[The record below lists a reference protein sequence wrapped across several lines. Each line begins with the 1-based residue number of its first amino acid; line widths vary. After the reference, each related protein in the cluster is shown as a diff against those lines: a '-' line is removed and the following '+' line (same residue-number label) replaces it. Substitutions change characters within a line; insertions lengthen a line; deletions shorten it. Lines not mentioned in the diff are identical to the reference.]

1 MTKHKL
7 TQRLIELLPEDHK
20 IAHNEAMVLWYTNI
34 RNNGGFR
41 LTQNGYQVMKILGLD
56 SWTVPLTDIKIT
68 MDKNLL
74 LALDRKLTYPYF
86 IDYKKNKILF
96 YSSKEAVMATM
107 YGSIKNWLDNMPQ
120 RHSVSENQQ

>member
-7 TQRLIELLPEDHK
+7 TKRLIELLPEDHR
-20 IAHNEAMVLWYTNI
+20 ISIEEAMVLWYTNI

-41 LTQNGYQVMKILGLD
+41 LTQNGLQAMKILGLE
-56 SWTVPLTDIKIT
+56 SWSVPLNDIKIT

-74 LALDRKLTYPYF
+74 LSLDRKLTWPYF
-86 IDYKKNKILF
+86 IDYKKKEIIF
-96 YSSKEAVMATM
+96 YSSREAVMATM

-120 RHSVSENQQ
+120 RKSVP

>member
-7 TQRLIELLPEDHK
+7 TKRLIELLPEDHR
-20 IAHNEAMVLWYTNI
+20 ITLEEAMVLWYTNI

-41 LTQNGYQVMKILGLD
+41 LTQNGYQALKILALE
-56 SWTVPLTDIKIT
+56 SWSVPLNDIKIT

-74 LALDRKLTYPYF
+74 LALDRKLTWPYF
-86 IDYKKNKILF
+86 IDYKKKEIVF

-107 YGSIKNWLDNMPQ
+107 YGSIKNWLDNTPQ
-120 RHSVSENQQ
+120 RRSVP

>member
-1 MTKHKL
+1 MSKHKL
-7 TQRLIELLPEDHK
+7 TLSLIELLPKDHR
-20 IAHNEAMVLWYTNI
+20 ITLEEAMLCWYSNI

-41 LTQNGYQVMKILGLD
+41 LTQNGYQTMKILGLE
-56 SWTVPLTDIKIT
+56 SWTVPLNDIKIT

-86 IDYKKNKILF
+86 IDYKKKEIVF

-120 RHSVSENQQ
+120 RRSVP

>member
-7 TQRLIELLPEDHK
+7 TKRLIELLPEDHRLS
-20 IAHNEAMVLWYTNI
+20 IEEAMVLWYTNI

-41 LTQNGYQVMKILGLD
+41 LTQNGLQAMKILGLE
-56 SWTVPLTDIKIT
+56 SWSVPLNDIKIT

-74 LALDRKLTYPYF
+74 LALDRKLTWPYF
-86 IDYKKNKILF
+86 IDYKKKEIVF
-96 YSSKEAVMATM
+96 YSSREAVMATM

-120 RHSVSENQQ
+120 RRSVP

>member
-7 TQRLIELLPEDHK
+7 TKRLIELLPEDHRLS
-20 IAHNEAMVLWYTNI
+20 IEEAMVLWYTNI

-41 LTQNGYQVMKILGLD
+41 LTQNGYQALKILGLEF
-56 SWTVPLTDIKIT
+56 WAVPLNDIKIT

-74 LALDRKLTYPYF
+74 LALDRKLTWPYF
-86 IDYKKNKILF
+86 IDYKKKEIVF

-120 RHSVSENQQ
+120 RKSVP

>member
-7 TQRLIELLPEDHK
+7 TKRLIELLPQDHRLSVE
-20 IAHNEAMVLWYTNI
+20 EAMILWYTNI

-41 LTQNGYQVMKILGLD
+41 LTQNGFQVMKILGLE
-56 SWTVPLTDIKIT
+56 SWSVPLTDIKIT
-68 MDKNLL
+68 MNKNLL
-74 LALDRKLTYPYF
+74 LALDRKLTWPYF
-86 IDYKKNKILF
+86 IDYKKKEIVF

-120 RHSVSENQQ
+120 RRSVP

>member
-1 MTKHKL
+1 MSKHKL
-7 TQRLIELLPEDHK
+7 TLRLIELLPEDHQ
-20 IAHNEAMVLWYTNI
+20 ITLEEAMVLWYTNI

-41 LTQNGYQVMKILGLD
+41 LTQNGYQAMKILGLE

-86 IDYKKNKILF
+86 IDYKKKEMVF

-107 YGSIKNWLDNMPQ
+107 YGSIKNWLANTPQ
-120 RHSVSENQQ
+120 RRSVP

>member
-7 TQRLIELLPEDHK
+7 TKRLIELLPEDHR
-20 IAHNEAMVLWYTNI
+20 ISSEEALILWYTNI

-41 LTQNGYQVMKILGLD
+41 LTVNGLHVMKILALD
-56 SWTVPLTDIKIT
+56 SWPVELGDIKIT

-74 LALDRKLTYPYF
+74 LELDRKLTYPYF
-86 IDYKKNKILF
+86 IDYKNKQIIF
-96 YSSKEAVMATM
+96 YSSREAVMATM

-120 RHSVSENQQ
+120 RKSVP

>member
-7 TQRLIELLPEDHK
+7 TKKLIELLPDDHK
-20 IAHNEAMVLWYTNI
+20 ITVEEAMVHWYTNI

-41 LTQNGYQVMKILGLD
+41 LTMFGYQVMKMLGLE
-56 SWTVPLTDIKIT
+56 SWAVPLNDIKIT

-86 IDYKKNKILF
+86 IDYKNKEIIF
-96 YSSKEAVMATM
+96 YSSREAVMATM
-107 YGSIKNWLDNMPQ
+107 YGSIKNWLDNTPQ
-120 RHSVSENQQ
+120 RRSVP

>member
-7 TQRLIELLPEDHK
+7 TKRLIELLPEDHRLSVE
-20 IAHNEAMVLWYTNI
+20 EAMILWYTNI

-41 LTQNGYQVMKILGLD
+41 LTHNGLQVMKILGME

-86 IDYKKNKILF
+86 IDYKKKQVIF
-96 YSSKEAVMATM
+96 YSSKEATMATM
-107 YGSIKNWLDNMPQ
+107 YGSIKNWLDKMPQ
-120 RHSVSENQQ
+120 RRSVP

>member
-7 TQRLIELLPEDHK
+7 TKQLIELLPEDHRLSVE
-20 IAHNEAMVLWYTNI
+20 EAMILWYTNI

-41 LTQNGYQVMKILGLD
+41 LTQNGFQVMKILGLE
-56 SWTVPLTDIKIT
+56 SWSVPLTDIKIT

-74 LALDRKLTYPYF
+74 LALDRKLTWPYF
-86 IDYKKNKILF
+86 IDYKKKEIVF
-96 YSSKEAVMATM
+96 YSSREAVMATM

-120 RHSVSENQQ
+120 RKSVP

>member
-7 TQRLIELLPEDHK
+7 TKRLIELLPEDHRLS
-20 IAHNEAMVLWYTNI
+20 IEEAMILWYTNI

-41 LTQNGYQVMKILGLD
+41 LTQNGFQVMKILGLE
-56 SWTVPLTDIKIT
+56 SWSVPLTDIKIT

-74 LALDRKLTYPYF
+74 LALDRKLTWPYF
-86 IDYKKNKILF
+86 IDYKKKEIIF

-120 RHSVSENQQ
+120 RKSVP

>member
-7 TQRLIELLPEDHK
+7 TKRLIELLPEDHQLS
-20 IAHNEAMVLWYTNI
+20 IEEAMILWYTNI

-41 LTQNGYQVMKILGLD
+41 LTQNGFQVMKILGLE
-56 SWTVPLTDIKIT
+56 SWSVPLNDIKIT

-74 LALDRKLTYPYF
+74 LSLDRKLTWPYF
-86 IDYKKNKILF
+86 IDYKKKEIVF

-120 RHSVSENQQ
+120 RRSVP

>member
-7 TQRLIELLPEDHK
+7 TKRLVELLPEDHRLS
-20 IAHNEAMVLWYTNI
+20 IEEAMILWYTNI

-41 LTQNGYQVMKILGLD
+41 LTPNGLLAMKILGLE
-56 SWTVPLTDIKIT
+56 SWSVPLNDIKIT

-74 LALDRKLTYPYF
+74 LALDRKLTWPYF
-86 IDYKKNKILF
+86 IDYKKKEIVF
-96 YSSKEAVMATM
+96 YSSREAVMATM

-120 RHSVSENQQ
+120 RKSVP